1 MRSSKNPRDDFAE
14 SASNPSKIVKNVF
27 QIYHILANSPN
38 GIVTF
43 NYIGAG

>member
-14 SASNPSKIVKNVF
+14 SASNPSKIVENVL

-38 GIVTF
+38 GIMTF